1 MSLVQRIMARWGSG
15 AGEVDDVRIDA
26 STNVL
31 STIGYAHHE
40 IHAGSS
46 FHAEAKAAG
55 GAGTKATITFKT
67 PAGTKWAHV
76 FIHGTTN
83 VAAQFS
89 FGEGATVTAG
99 SGTTLPAYNRNR
111 NSGTATTMISEGTT
125 GADAAGA
132 LTQGAT
138 VSNFGT
144 ALIDDRQV
152 GAGNKTGGE
161 SREDSEWVL
170 DADTVYAIEMESQ
183 AATSEVSVRI
193 DYYEHTD
200 KH

>member
-15 AGEVDDVRIDA
+15 VGEVDDVRIDA
-26 STNVL
+26 STNTL
-31 STIGYAHHE
+31 QTIDYGHHE
-40 IHAGSS
+40 IHAGSG

-55 GAGTKATITFKT
+55 GSGTKATITLTT
-67 PAGTKWAHV
+67 PNTTKWAHV
-76 FIHGTTN
+76 IVSFYSN
-83 VAAQFS
+83 VEAQVS
-89 FGEGATVTAG
+89 VGEGATVTAE

-125 GADAAGA
+125 GGDAAGA

-144 ALIDDRQV
+144 ALVDDRQI
-152 GAGNKTGGE
+152 GSGREGGE
-161 SREDSEWVL
+161 TRELGEWVL
-170 DADTVYAIEMESQ
+170 KQNTIYAFECESQ
-183 AATSEVSVRI
+183 AASSEVRVII